1 MLGDGVLLQE
11 LLALA
16 VAEAEEHYVHLVE
29 RHGVGKAQVGIAQQ
43 TLVHIGYEIASI
55 TLTIGKDYFGRGM
68 MHQQTDELATRI
80 TSSTQYSYLNHRLML
95 NWFFSSGMSNMSMKY
110 TMAPEK
116 AVNMVSSV

>member
-1 MLGDGVLLQE
+1 
-11 LLALA
+11 
-16 VAEAEEHYVHLVE
+16 VAEAEEHHIHLIE
-29 RHGVGKAQVGIAQQ
+29 RHGIGEAQVGIAQQ

-55 TLTIGKDYFGRGM
+55 TLTIGKDYFALWVVY
-68 MHQQTDELATRI
+68 QETDKLATRI